1 MQGNNK
7 MTLSSFYRPEAPFQ
21 QTSVNKCPG
30 QTGNLMQTPEVEEST
45 HKRLSQMG
53 NTTRSYPSL
62 VHALPLWTN
71 DVHCA
76 TQRPELRSPS
86 SFMPQMK
93 AGAEMVSILLKE
105 KLVCLLGYA
114 QHACCLLLGFP
125 VELLEWP
132 SGCGAILFLF

>member
-7 MTLSSFYRPEAPFQ
+7 MTSFSFFYRPEAPFQ
-21 QTSVNKCPG
+21 QTPVNRCPG
-30 QTGNLMQTPEVEEST
+30 QTGTLMQTPEVEEST
-45 HKRLSQMG
+45 SKCLSQVG

-62 VHALPLWTN
+62 VHAVPLWTH

-93 AGAEMVSILLKE
+93 AGAEMVSVLLKE
-105 KLVCLLGYA
+105 KLVCLLGYC
-114 QHACCLLLGFP
+114 QHACCLVLGFP
-125 VELLEWP
+125 VALLECP
-132 SGCGAILFLF
+132 AGC